1 MDDEVKKRE
10 KGLRENERYLYEYN
24 SFKKA
29 KDLGIVFRPTDLTM
43 EQINAFYEIELK
55 INELKNG

>member
-43 EQINAFYEIELK
+43 EQINAFYEIEIK